1 MTQKLPDSKPN
12 NNSSNI
18 FEIHV
23 KVPKGGEFNLK
34 LHPRTWHKIMHRLKT
49 PLLWWLI
56 VMLGGNSVMLLRAQQ
71 PPAISPQNQNQR
83 LDGQ

>member
-1 MTQKLPDSKPN
+1 MTQKLPDQKLNHNSPN
-12 NNSSNI
+12 T

-34 LHPRTWHKIMHRLKT
+34 LHPKTWHQITHRLKT

-56 VMLGGNSVMLLRAQQ
+56 VILGSNSVMWLRAQD
-71 PPAISPQNQNQR
+71 PPTSPPQNHSQQ
-83 LDGQ
+83 LGSK